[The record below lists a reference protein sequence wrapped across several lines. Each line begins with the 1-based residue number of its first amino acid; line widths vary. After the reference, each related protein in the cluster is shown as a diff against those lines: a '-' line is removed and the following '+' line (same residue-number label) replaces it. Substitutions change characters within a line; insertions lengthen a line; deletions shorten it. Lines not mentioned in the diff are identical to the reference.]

1 MLVQARINDK
11 TLDFKIENTTLT
23 AQQKEILIPLLQ
35 NCWDGLENPSDVE
48 IIFEKKSFNNFFFS
62 VSFEDTFFNSFD
74 TNTLRD
80 LEIKNYEQNKFV
92 NTLEKQKLF
101 SSREK
106 ELDRLSQEDLDFLAN
121 IPFLVDKALSA

>member
-1 MLVQARINDK
+1 MLVQAKINNK

-35 NCWDGLENPSDVE
+35 NCWDGLENPSDIE
-48 IIFEKKSFNNFFFS
+48 IIFKKKSFNNFFFS

-80 LEIKNYEQNKFV
+80 LEIKNYEQNRFV
-92 NTLEKQKLF
+92 NTLENQKLF
-101 SSREK
+101 SEREK
-106 ELDRLSQEDLDFLAN
+106 ELEKYSQEDLDFLAN
-121 IPFLVDKALSA
+121 IPFLVEKALSA